1 MGNCSISNHAGQKK
15 SEVFNAE
22 KAVAYAENAVVSRT
36 ILENSGGTV
45 TLFAFDANQGL
56 SEHSAPFD
64 ALVSVLDG
72 EVRITIGG
80 IPHHLK
86 RGDCIVMPADVPHA
100 LEAVT
105 AFRMMLAMIR
115 P

>member
-1 MGNCSISNHAGQKK
+1 MANCSITNRTTPEKAEMFS
-15 SEVFNAE
+15 AE
-22 KAVAYAENAVVSRT
+22 KTPAYAENAVVSRT
-36 ILENSGGTV
+36 ILENGGGTV

-64 ALVSVLDG
+64 ALVTVLDG
-72 EVRITIGG
+72 EVRIAIGG
-80 IPHHLK
+80 RPHHLK
-86 RGDCIVMPADVPHA
+86 RGDCIVMPANVPHA

-105 AFRMMLAMIR
+105 AFRMMLVMNR